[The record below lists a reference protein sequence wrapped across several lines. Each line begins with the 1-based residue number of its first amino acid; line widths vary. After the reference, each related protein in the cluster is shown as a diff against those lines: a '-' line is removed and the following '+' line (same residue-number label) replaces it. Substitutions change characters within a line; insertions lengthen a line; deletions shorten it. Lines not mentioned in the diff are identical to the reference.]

1 MRETPNSGGRPVD
14 TVTSRVRPFSSPFPI
29 DQSAMYTFGLRRFAT
44 AVTLLAAS
52 IILAG
57 CGGGWVGDYIPQV
70 MGGLPN
76 NAPPRPGQPGY
87 DEWQE
92 KIRGQAPKDPR
103 KPSAAAQ
110 QISPS
115 APR

>member
-1 MRETPNSGGRPVD
+1 MH
-14 TVTSRVRPFSSPFPI
+14 
-29 DQSAMYTFGLRRFAT
+29 TFGPSRFAT
-44 AVTLLAAS
+44 TVALLALS
-52 IILAG
+52 VILAG
-57 CGGGWVGDYIPQV
+57 CGGGWVGDYIPQS

-76 NAPPRPGQPGY
+76 DAPPRAGQPGY